1 MSAQATTE
9 AEGWRSTISRARF
22 GRERCGVATWPR
34 AEGESWVI
42 PQPAVL
48 RATDE
53 KSTIAK
59 GAPLAFVLEAMPD
72 LARGS
77 ICVAGRRP
85 DGAMHLEPVANQPDV
100 LWIPDRAKRLQERH
114 SGSMWLDPKG
124 PLGYLVD
131 PLREAGVPVSLFDAA
146 DLKDAA
152 TWLYTG
158 MNPQPVAPDDEQ
170 VLGIRPRLFAEYDPG
185 PIRFGGVGGEADH
198 FVAEGGLVDGGG
210 FTVRY
215 ARRICL
221 PRGDLDLEL
230 GAETT
235 AELDGR
241 ARRQR
246 RDVVVALVGHRQTS
260 VRWKEEKLRLAVGP
274 RWPW

>member
-1 MSAQATTE
+1 MRGSVRSGGTPGAGPPAVAVRPAVILLVPVVLTLRTMHVRHGRRRVGGRQHVGLAT
-9 AEGWRSTISRARF
+9 R
-22 GRERCGVATWPR
+22 RCGTLRCPHGVGVVIDGDTVERLVA
-34 AEGESWVI
+34 E
-42 PQPAVL
+42 
-48 RATDE
+48 
-53 KSTIAK
+53 
-59 GAPLAFVLEAMPD
+59 FV
-72 LARGS
+72 
-77 ICVAGRRP
+77 VAQQR
-85 DGAMHLEPVANQPDV
+85 
-100 LWIPDRAKRLQERH
+100 I
-114 SGSMWLDPKG
+114 
-124 PLGYLVD
+124 
-131 PLREAGVPVSLFDAA
+131 
-146 DLKDAA
+146 
-152 TWLYTG
+152 
-158 MNPQPVAPDDEQ
+158 
-170 VLGIRPRLFAEYDPG
+170 
-185 PIRFGGVGGEADH
+185 GGVGGEADH